1 MNSIPFRFQ
10 LIVLLAIAAVVSG
23 CASYQIAPADCPAG
37 TQKLEGCP
45 PLGAIDDPAI
55 ASLYADRTWVPP
67 GELGVDPVQ
76 FGRDAEIPINS
87 ADAKFIGSTAAGGLT
102 SLAAKI
108 WLIENA
114 EHTIDVMYYIFTD
127 DLIGYSILGALCD
140 AVQRGVDVR
149 IMVDSLG
156 SIGMKKKHLKA
167 LASCAVHGGFMRTAD
182 GQQTIYKARV
192 QAAIFNAISNIFV
205 NHNRRSHDKL
215 LVIDGH
221 FENKAA
227 IITGGRN
234 ISLAYYGI
242 LEDGSP
248 NPHTYRDA
256 EIFLRGGEGG
266 AEEEYSVGM
275 VSEIYYTLLFQF
287 KNNKQ
292 LSMGSPSNPVKKYSE
307 ERQLF
312 RDHLARLKNLPAL
325 QSTFE
330 MMPGY
335 VTEDFHVADVLLA
348 HELTNLT
355 DKKVVAHAIEN
366 SDSNPNSITTILAS
380 IPDDELDNEIIVSP
394 YLFAAL
400 YKDKDGNVLLD
411 EAKDVLEWLDQDP
424 ERSLVIV
431 TNSVLTSDNFSAQS
445 IIDMDLA
452 PRLLLSEDMQAQW
465 LLKLDQSEL
474 NAELVESEEWSAM
487 VNHPRL
493 RVYETGR
500 LDVKTPDGNYDES
513 KLHAKY
519 IVGDEVG
526 FVGTTNFDYRSRLY
540 NNEMGFFFRSRGIA
554 DDIRDNT
561 DYLISLSYR
570 WGSPEW
576 LAMRKAVMDMGGSKA
591 LTTKKQRTI
600 YKTLKATGLHW
611 WF

>member
-1 MNSIPFRFQ
+1 MSTNLRRPVFLS
-10 LIVLLAIAAVVSG
+10 LLAIIAGLSG
-23 CASYQIAPADCPAG
+23 CASYQIAPDECPTG

-45 PLGAIDDPAI
+45 PLGAIDDPGI
-55 ASLYADRTWVPP
+55 ATLFADRTWVDPD
-67 GELGVDPVQ
+67 ELEVDAVQ
-76 FGRDAEIPINS
+76 LGRDAKIPINS
-87 ADAKFIGSTAAGGLT
+87 ADAKFIGSTDAGGLT

-114 EHTIDVMYYIFTD
+114 EHTVDVMYYIFTD
-127 DLIGYSILGALCD
+127 DLIGYAVLGALCD

-156 SIGMKKKHLKA
+156 SIGMNKKHLKA
-167 LASCAVHGGFMRTAD
+167 LESCAIDAGFMRTAD

-192 QAAIFNAISNIFV
+192 QAAIFNAISRIFV

-221 FENKAA
+221 FDNKAA

-256 EIFLRGGEGG
+256 EIFLRGGKGTSDED
-266 AEEEYSVGM
+266 YTVGM
-275 VSEIYYTLLFQF
+275 VSEIYFTILFEF
-287 KNNKQ
+287 KNNKRTTM
-292 LSMGSPSNPVKKYSE
+292 SRMGDPRQGYSD

-312 RDHLARLKNLPAL
+312 RDNLATLKSLPVL
-325 QSTFE
+325 QEYFDL
-330 MMPGY
+330 MPRY
-335 VTEDFHVADVLLA
+335 VAEEFHTADVLLA
-348 HELTNLT
+348 HEISNLT
-355 DKKVVAHAIEN
+355 DKRVVSNAIEN
-366 SDSNPNSITTILAS
+366 SELNPNSITTVLAK
-380 IPDDELDNEIIVSP
+380 IDNKDADNLHIVSP

-400 YKDKDGNVLLD
+400 FKDDDGNVLLD
-411 EAKDVLEWLDQDP
+411 EAKDVLDWLDQNP
-424 ERSLVIV
+424 QLTINIV

-452 PRLLLSEDMQAQW
+452 PRLLLSPEKQEQW
-465 LLKLDQSEL
+465 LQKLDESEF
-474 NAELVESEEWSAM
+474 NVELVESEEWVSM

-493 RVYETGR
+493 LVYETGK
-500 LDVKTPDGNYDES
+500 LDDKLFGGDYEHA

-519 IVGDEVG
+519 IVGGDIG
-526 FVGTTNFDYRSRLY
+526 FVGTSNFDYRSRLY
-540 NNEMGFFFRSRGIA
+540 NNEMGFFFDSQELA
-554 DDIRDNT
+554 DDVRENT
-561 DYLISLSYR
+561 DYLTNLSYR
-570 WGSPEW
+570 WGSPDW
-576 LAMRKAVMDMGGSKA
+576 LEMRRQLMEMDGSKS
-591 LTTKKQRTI
+591 LTARKQRTI
-600 YKTLKATGLHW
+600 YKTLKSTGLHW